1 LEVREETTGAWREL
15 GAGLTTPVLEGDE
28 GRETKLE
35 VKEEVT
41 ALGCCS
47 VDAESRGLVSEE
59 EERGAGELAVT

>member
-1 LEVREETTGAWREL
+1 LLELREETTGAWREL

-28 GRETKLE
+28 GRETKLV
-35 VKEEVT
+35 VKEEVA

-47 VDAESRGLVSEE
+47 VDAERRGLVSE